1 MMSGLLNGKSIIIT
15 GAGGGIGS
23 VSAQV
28 LASAGAR
35 VTMTDVN
42 EEAGRAACAV
52 VVAAGGDATFV
63 RADLCVE
70 SDVARLVAAAVKQY
84 GRLDGAF
91 NNAGVEQRNKRLD
104 DLTLEE
110 WERALR
116 VNLTGVFLCLKY
128 EVKAML
134 ESGGGAIV
142 NTASTAG
149 QIAFPGV
156 AEYCAS
162 KHGVIGLTRAAAVDF
177 GRQGIRVNAVMPG
190 ATRTPMMERLLE
202 QKEFAA
208 MVAPVLARHPI
219 GRFGQPREVAEAVVW
234 LLSPNASNVTGV
246 ALAVDGGF
254 LAN

>member
-1 MMSGLLNGKSIIIT
+1 MSGILDGKSIIIT
-15 GAGGGIGS
+15 GAGGGIGA

-42 EEAGRAACAV
+42 AEAGRAACDAV
-52 VVAAGGDATFV
+52 VKAGGDATFV
-63 RADLCVE
+63 VANLCIE
-70 SDVARLVAAAVKQY
+70 DDVSRLVAAAVEHY

-104 DLTLEE
+104 ELTLEE
-110 WERALR
+110 WDRALR
-116 VNLTGVFLCLKY
+116 VNLTGIFLCLKY

-134 ESGGGAIV
+134 ATGGGAIV

-162 KHGVIGLTRAAAVDF
+162 KHGVIGLTRAAAVDY
-177 GRQGIRVNAVMPG
+177 GRLGIRVNAVLPG
-190 ATRTPMMERLLE
+190 ATKTPMMERLLE

-219 GRFGQPREVAEAVVW
+219 GRFGLPSEVAEAVVW
-234 LLSPNASNVTGV
+234 LLSPNASNVNGI